1 MKTNTCTYHLHRP
14 RFAALLLATSL
25 TAVPLIASASEPVSA
40 QKLQQ
45 IVDDTV
51 KPLLKEQQIPG
62 MAVAVIYQGKPYFFN
77 YGLADVEA
85 KRPVTGNTLFELGSV
100 SKTFTGTAG
109 AYAVE
114 SGIMKLSDPAAKYE
128 NALTAPQWQ
137 KITMLDLATYT
148 AGGLPLQVP
157 DEVTNQSELWRYY
170 NGWQPQWTPGTMRN
184 YSNASIGLFGAL
196 AVSKSGLSFEQ
207 FMQKNVF
214 APLKLKHTYITV
226 PETKRANYAWGYRD
240 GKPVRV
246 TPGMLDAEA
255 YGVKTTIK
263 DMAKFMQANIA
274 PQKLPADDAVLKKAI
289 STAQSGFYK
298 VGDMY
303 QGLGWEMYPWPIN
316 PQQVITASGNDV
328 ALKAS
333 PSALQTP
340 ARPATPASWL
350 HKTGSTNG
358 FGAYIAYVPQQQ
370 MGIVMLANKNYP
382 NPVRVTAAWQILN
395 ALQ

>member
-1 MKTNTCTYHLHRP
+1 MKTNTCTSVLQHP
-14 RFAALLLATSL
+14 RFMALILATSL
-25 TAVPLIASASEPVSA
+25 TAVPLVAAASGPVSA

-62 MAVAVIYQGKPYFFN
+62 MAVAVIYRGKPYYFH
-77 YGLADVEA
+77 YGLADVQA
-85 KRPVTGNTLFELGSV
+85 RRPVTDDTLFELGSV

-114 SGIMKLSDPAAKYE
+114 SGIVKLSDPAAKYE
-128 NALTAPQWQ
+128 NALSAPQWQ

-157 DEVTNQSELWRYY
+157 EEVTNQAALWRYY

-207 FMQKNVF
+207 FMQKNLF
-214 APLKLKHTYITV
+214 SPLNLSHTFITV
-226 PETKRANYAWGYRD
+226 PDAEKANYAWGYRD
-240 GKPVRV
+240 GKAVRV

-255 YGVKTTIK
+255 YGVKTTIQ

-274 PQKLPADDAVLKKAI
+274 PQQLPDSDTVLKKAI
-289 STAQSGFYK
+289 GTAQSGYYK

-303 QGLGWEMYPWPIN
+303 QGLGWEMYPWPVDSH
-316 PQQVITASGNDV
+316 QVITASGNDV
-328 ALKAS
+328 ALKAT
-333 PSALQTP
+333 PAALQTP
-340 ARPATPASWL
+340 PRPATPASWL

-358 FGAYIAYVPQQQ
+358 FGAYIAYVPQQE

-395 ALQ
+395 ALR